1 MPNALL
7 VYPEQPPT
15 FWGADYALEMSGIKA
30 TFPPL
35 GLLTVAAMFPPHYTL
50 RVVDMNVTALQDA
63 DLAWADLVFTSTMIT
78 HHLSL
83 QAVVERCNDAGVPL
97 VAGGPHP
104 TTFHE
109 DIAGVDHFVLGE
121 VEEIFPK
128 FLRDLEEGTAR
139 PLYRETGKPAV
150 TRTPI
155 PRFDLIDMKNYATMS
170 VQFSRG
176 CPFDCEFCDIIKL
189 YGRVPRTKS
198 PEQVVAELDSLYRL
212 GWRGPVFLVDDNFIG
227 NKRDAMN
234 LLPAIAAW
242 QKAKGYPFTLIT
254 EASANLA
261 LLEELMD
268 AMIEAGFDT
277 VFVGI
282 ETPNPEALLKTK
294 KQQNT
299 SKTEEN
305 YLFSAVRKIQQRG
318 MQVQGGFILG
328 LDGDGDGVFDAQIE
342 FIQQT
347 GIPVAPIYLLTALKG
362 TDMYERMKAENRLLE
377 TPIGTNAMSLN
388 FRTEMDYR
396 TLIEGYKR
404 VIASLYDPTLESYF
418 ERCLTLFRHWKPAPH
433 LRKPRSKDEIFGA
446 LMGVRRCLSA
456 KQIPAFSKFIGK
468 VTRDHPRMLGDAIY
482 LAAMGHHFER
492 IGRQQIAIHDFLSFL
507 RVELETFRAPAP
519 GPASASAEYGSRRQ
533 ASFERA
539 RRHYESLPDEFR
551 YPGDGLHDALMSYQR
566 AVDSSVSEPAR
577 SAVA

>member
-1 MPNALL
+1 
-7 VYPEQPPT
+7 
-15 FWGADYALEMSGIKA
+15 
-30 TFPPL
+30 
-35 GLLTVAAMFPPHYTL
+35 
-50 RVVDMNVTALQDA
+50 
-63 DLAWADLVFTSTMIT
+63 
-78 HHLSL
+78 
-83 QAVVERCNDAGVPL
+83 
-97 VAGGPHP
+97 
-104 TTFHE
+104 
-109 DIAGVDHFVLGE
+109 
-121 VEEIFPK
+121 
-128 FLRDLEEGTAR
+128 
-139 PLYRETGKPAV
+139 
-150 TRTPI
+150 
-155 PRFDLIDMKNYATMS
+155 
-170 VQFSRG
+170 
-176 CPFDCEFCDIIKL
+176 
-189 YGRVPRTKS
+189 
-198 PEQVVAELDSLYRL
+198 
-212 GWRGPVFLVDDNFIG
+212 
-227 NKRDAMN
+227 MN

-268 AMIEAGFDT
+268 AMIEAGFDN

-328 LDGDGDGVFDAQIE
+328 LDGDGEGVFDAQIE

-362 TDMYERMKAENRLLE
+362 TDMYARMKAENRLLDA
-377 TPIGTNAMSLN
+377 PIGTNAMPLN
-388 FRTEMDYR
+388 FRTEMEYG

-404 VIASLYDPTLESYF
+404 VLATLYDPTLENYYR
-418 ERCLTLFRHWKPAPH
+418 RCLTLFRHWKPAPH

-468 VTRDHPRMLGDAIY
+468 VSKDHPRMLPDAIY

-492 IGRQQIAIHDFLSFL
+492 IGRQQIAIHDFLSVL
-507 RVELETFRAPAP
+507 RGELETFRAAAP
-519 GPASASAEYGSRRQ
+519 GPASEAEEFASRRQ
-533 ASFERA
+533 ASFEHA
-539 RRHYESLPDEFR
+539 RKHYESIPGEFR
-551 YPGDGLHDALMSYQR
+551 YPGDGLHDALESFQR
-566 AVDSSVSEPAR
+566 ALDTHAGEAAR
-577 SAVA
+577 AAVA